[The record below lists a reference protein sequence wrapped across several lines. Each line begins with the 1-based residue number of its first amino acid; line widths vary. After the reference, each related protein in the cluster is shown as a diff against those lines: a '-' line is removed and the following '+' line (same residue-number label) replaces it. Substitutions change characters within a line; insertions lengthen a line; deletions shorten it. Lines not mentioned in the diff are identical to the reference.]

1 MKFNDFNNET
11 RGDKIERK
19 ICQEPETSVSDE
31 QLNGNC
37 DEAVATEIDQNEP
50 DSDRNSAPDQEST
63 AENNA
68 DETLVPDQNNDQSS
82 KVQCWNEFQG
92 KWLSY
97 GDAITEGS
105 IQFDNIEDAITE
117 CDRLGDANCQGIL
130 EKTGRS
136 IFKLR

>member
-1 MKFNDFNNET
+1 M
-11 RGDKIERK
+11 
-19 ICQEPETSVSDE
+19 SDE
-31 QLNGNC
+31 QLNDNC
-37 DEAVATEIDQNEP
+37 DETVAPEIDKNEP
-50 DSDRNSAPDQEST
+50 DSDQNSAPDQETT

-68 DETLVPDQNNDQSS
+68 DEILVPDQNQGS

-130 EKTGRS
+130 EKTGMS

>member
-1 MKFNDFNNET
+1 M
-11 RGDKIERK
+11 
-19 ICQEPETSVSDE
+19 PDE
-31 QLNGNC
+31 LLNGNC
-37 DEAVATEIDQNEP
+37 DEAVAPEIDQNEP
-50 DSDRNSAPDQEST
+50 DSDQNSAPDQGST
-63 AENNA
+63 DQNLA
-68 DETLVPDQNNDQSS
+68 PDQNTDQGA

-117 CDRLGDANCQGIL
+117 CDRLGDVNCQGIL

>member
-1 MKFNDFNNET
+1 M
-11 RGDKIERK
+11 
-19 ICQEPETSVSDE
+19 PDE
-31 QLNGNC
+31 QLNDNC
-37 DEAVATEIDQNEP
+37 DDAVSPEIDQNEP
-50 DSDRNSAPDQEST
+50 DSDQNSAPDQGST
-63 AENNA
+63 
-68 DETLVPDQNNDQSS
+68 DQTLAPDHNNDQGS

-117 CDRLGDANCQGIL
+117 CDRLGDGNCQGIL

>member
-1 MKFNDFNNET
+1 MILMNET

-19 ICQEPETSVSDE
+19 ICQEPETRVPDD
-31 QLNGNC
+31 QLNDNC
-37 DEAVATEIDQNEP
+37 DEAVSPEIDQNEP
-50 DSDRNSAPDQEST
+50 DSDQNSAPDQGST
-63 AENNA
+63 DQNLA
-68 DETLVPDQNNDQSS
+68 PYQNNDQGS

-97 GDAITEGS
+97 GDALTEDS
-105 IQFDNIEDAITE
+105 IQFDNIEDAIIE

>member
-1 MKFNDFNNET
+1 MKFNDFNYET

-19 ICQEPETSVSDE
+19 ICQEPATSMPDE
-31 QLNGNC
+31 QLNDNC
-37 DEAVATEIDQNEP
+37 DEAVAPEIDQNEP

-68 DETLVPDQNNDQSS
+68 DETLVPVQNNDQGS
-82 KVQCWNEFQG
+82 KVHCWIEFQG

-105 IQFDNIEDAITE
+105 IKFDNIEDAIAE
-117 CDRLGDANCQGIL
+117 CDLLGDDKCQGIL
-130 EKTGRS
+130 SRGGS
-136 IFKLR
+136 FKLR